1 MAREFAPKGVEFV
14 FLYTR
19 EAHPGE
25 NYPAHRSIEQKLAH
39 ARAFREELKV
49 ERPILVDDLSGTAH
63 KLYGSLP
70 NMTYLITRG
79 GRVLFRA
86 DWTDPP
92 TIQYALSYV
101 LDSRARRREGLRLA
115 PFYAEF
121 VGYRWNDPAKFQEGL
136 ARAGLQ
142 AVDDFSRALEK
153 RSQQPLRPGRIDLAE

>member
-1 MAREFAPKGVEFV
+1 MAREFASNGVDFV

-25 NYPAHRSIEQKLAH
+25 NYPAHRSFEQKLAH
-39 ARAFREELKV
+39 ARAFKTELKV
-49 ERPILVDDLSGTAH
+49 ERPIAVDDLTGTAH

-70 NMTYLITRG
+70 NMTYLISRG

-92 TIQYALSYV
+92 TIRFALNYV

-115 PFYAEF
+115 PFYAEI
-121 VGYRWNDPAKFQEGL
+121 VGYRWSDPGKFQEGL
-136 ARAGLQ
+136 VRAGQQ
-142 AVDDFSRALEK
+142 AVDDFARTVEK
-153 RSQQPLRPGRIDLAE
+153 RSKQPLRPGRIELPE